1 MEPEED
7 TAALAAQELIVS
19 YSRMRRRIREFAS
32 DLTPSQTSVLSR
44 LSKEGESSLSLL
56 AQAER
61 VRPQSMAATLS
72 ALDERGLIA
81 RRPDPDDGR
90 RQLINLSGTG
100 ENYVRDYRKA
110 RDEWLAR
117 MLREHATE
125 AEIADLREA
134 LLLIERITRV

>member
-1 MEPEED
+1 M
-7 TAALAAQELIVS
+7 AALHQAAHNRYLLRALAPIGDALLLLGPTTLAHPQANVILRAVGAAGEL
-19 YSRMRRRIREFAS
+19 
-32 DLTPSQTSVLSR
+32 
-44 LSKEGESSLSLL
+44 
-56 AQAER
+56 
-61 VRPQSMAATLS
+61 
-72 ALDERGLIA
+72 ALDEVS
-81 RRPDPDDGR
+81 GR
-90 RQLINLSGTG
+90 INLSATG